1 MIPATLRVTLIAAVI
16 CYFVIILYFLKQ
28 KALNLKYTLLW
39 LVAGLVMGILVAVP
53 ELLVRIIHI
62 FGIQDNMNGLFIFA
76 IGFIIMI
83 LLSLTS
89 IASRQRGAIGLTA
102 LSFAERVLRDGVQHA
117 GSASAG
123 GSVTALE
130 NHGYGAGPAKFRRP
144 LCEPGVYETMP
155 VYRAD

>member
-1 MIPATLRVTLIAAVI
+1 MLPSHLRITLIIVVI
-16 CYFVIILYFLKQ
+16 SYFIVILYFLKQ

-89 IASRQRGAIGLTA
+89 IASRQNRKIRTLTQELAILDK
-102 LSFAERVLRDGVQHA
+102 RVRD
-117 GSASAG
+117 
-123 GSVTALE
+123 LE
-130 NHGYGAGPAKFRRP
+130 ENDV
-144 LCEPGVYETMP
+144 E
-155 VYRAD
+155 